1 MRQCE
6 AQFVPLTQSS
16 TRVVVFLSPVIGK
29 GDAKMA
35 ASSTRP
41 ASVFFSLRRCAPSA
55 TPDANSDCCVSLML
69 TTKFKKGRAK
79 TCQQTDP
86 GDRGSL
92 LTPT

>member
-1 MRQCE
+1 
-6 AQFVPLTQSS
+6 
-16 TRVVVFLSPVIGK
+16 
-29 GDAKMA
+29 
-35 ASSTRP
+35 
-41 ASVFFSLRRCAPSA
+41 
-55 TPDANSDCCVSLML
+55 ML